1 MSIVCPRVHHKAL
14 NSLLVLF
21 ETILFCPSE
30 NLTYSLDNIENWLET
45 EHNKRVKKQSL
56 FTKLQGH
63 ISLQYLLR
71 AMLSSSVSLKLSI
84 SL

>member
-1 MSIVCPRVHHKAL
+1 M
-14 NSLLVLF
+14 
-21 ETILFCPSE
+21 
-30 NLTYSLDNIENWLET
+30 YSLDNIENRLET
-45 EHNKRVKKQSL
+45 EPNRRVKKQSL

-63 ISLQYLLR
+63 ISPQYLLR